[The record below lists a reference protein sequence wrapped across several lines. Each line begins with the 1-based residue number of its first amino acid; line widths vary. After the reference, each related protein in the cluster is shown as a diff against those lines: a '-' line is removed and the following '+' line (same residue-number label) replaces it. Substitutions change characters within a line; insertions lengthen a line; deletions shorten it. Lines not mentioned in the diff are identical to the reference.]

1 MEAQAAQLD
10 EWEPI
15 RVQWAVNDQT
25 RGRFVEALTPE
36 LVAFLDARKGQCF
49 PLPGPWD
56 AEDHVPTSFDTST
69 TGSPGPSYYTD
80 SPPTSAASGDEDDRD
95 EATKSDDEGKSAVA
109 TSI

>member
-1 MEAQAAQLD
+1 MPAGMTDMIWHEPAVWAPPAPPCTWIVAPVDEHPLEAQAAKLD

-25 RGRFVEALTPE
+25 RGRFVEALVPE

-56 AEDHVPTSFDTST
+56 AEDHVPTTESPY
-69 TGSPGPSYYTD
+69 TGGC
-80 SPPTSAASGDEDDRD
+80 
-95 EATKSDDEGKSAVA
+95 
-109 TSI
+109 